1 MRYAIHY
8 TPSPNDPMTHAA
20 AAWLGRDVY
29 SGQTVEPPALCGLGM
44 QEISYHTALPR
55 RYGFHGLIKAPF
67 RLAEEVSEAALLRE
81 LMCFAGTLQPFALP
95 PLEIGRLGNG
105 YGLVPSWPS
114 EMLNFL
120 AASIVQAF
128 DRYRAPLS
136 DADIERAD
144 PDRLSATQ
152 LTNLHRWGHPYVMD
166 EFRFQMVLTGDVAAG
181 ENLRVERAV
190 RSVFEP
196 LLARQMEFS
205 NLALF
210 VEEEPGAPF
219 RVHSLHPMGRVSAR
233 KIA

>member
-1 MRYAIHY
+1 MRYAIHF
-8 TPSPNDPMTHAA
+8 TPSPNDPLTHAA

-29 SGQTVEPPALCGLGM
+29 SGQTVEPPAVSSLGM

-55 RYGFHGLIKAPF
+55 RYGFHGAIKAPF
-67 RLAEEVSEAALLRE
+67 RLMHDVGEAALLRS
-81 LMCFAGTLQPFALP
+81 LMHFAGTHQPFTLP
-95 PLEIGRLGNG
+95 SFEIAKLGNL
-105 YGLVPSWPS
+105 YGLVLSWPS
-114 EMLNFL
+114 EALNFL
-120 AASIVQAF
+120 AASVVQEF

-166 EFRFQMVLTGDVAAG
+166 EFRFQMILTGGVVPADCV
-181 ENLRVERAV
+181 RVERAV
-190 RSVFEP
+190 RGVFEP
-196 LLARQMEFS
+196 VLDRQVEFS

-210 VEEEPGAPF
+210 VEDEPGAPF

>member
-1 MRYAIHY
+1 MRYAIHF

-29 SGQTVEPPALCGLGM
+29 SGHSVEPPAVTSLGM

-67 RLAEEVSEAALLRE
+67 RLAEDVCEATLLRG
-81 LMCFAGTLQPFALP
+81 LMHFAGTHQPFTLP
-95 PLEIGRLGNG
+95 PLEIAKLGNL

-114 EMLNFL
+114 ETLNFL
-120 AASIVQAF
+120 AASVVQEF

-166 EFRFQMVLTGDVAAG
+166 EFRFQMTLTGGVTPGDC
-181 ENLRVERAV
+181 LRVERAV
-190 RSVFEP
+190 RGVFEP
-196 LLARQMEFS
+196 LLKRQLEFS

-210 VEEEPGAPF
+210 VEDEAGAPF

>member
-8 TPSPNDPMTHAA
+8 TPSPNDPMTHVAS
-20 AAWLGRDVY
+20 AWLGRDVY
-29 SGQTVEPPALCGLGM
+29 SGQSVEPPALVGLGM

-55 RYGFHGLIKAPF
+55 RYGFHGPIKAPF
-67 RLAEEVSEAALLRE
+67 RLAEGVTESSLLRD
-81 LMCFAGTLQPFALP
+81 LMRFAGTHQPFTLP
-95 PLEIGRLGNG
+95 PLEIAKLGNI

-114 EMLNFL
+114 EVLNFL
-120 AASIVQAF
+120 AASIVQEF

-166 EFRFQMVLTGDVAAG
+166 EFRFQMVLTGGVVPV
-181 ENLRVERAV
+181 ECPRVERAV
-190 RSVFEP
+190 RSVFQPVLE
-196 LLARQMEFS
+196 RQLEFS

>member
-20 AAWLGRDVY
+20 GAWLGRDVY
-29 SGQTVEPPALCGLGM
+29 SGQTVEPPALSGLGM

-55 RYGFHGLIKAPF
+55 RYGFHGPIKAPF
-67 RLAEEVSEAALLRE
+67 RLAEGVSEASLLRE
-81 LMCFAGTLQPFALP
+81 LMCFAGTHQPFRLP
-95 PLEIGRLGNG
+95 PLEIAKLGNI

-114 EMLNFL
+114 EVLNFL
-120 AASIVQAF
+120 AASVVQEF

-136 DADIERAD
+136 DVEIERAD

-166 EFRFQMVLTGDVAAG
+166 EFRFQMVLTGGIVPA
-181 ENLRVERAV
+181 ECVRVERAV

-196 LLARQMEFS
+196 LLGRQMEFS